1 MPQVPAPAP
10 FSDADYELI
19 AAAVLET
26 ARGRWFLAEHARRN
40 RHSDTKLVLD
50 AIEKL
55 ERTFAHRPE
64 MPETDRVRVDL
75 VEMMNAITRTK
86 SEIAAMQPAGSK
98 RSQFDSASAELGGIV
113 DATEKAASDIL
124 AAAERV
130 QEIAWTLREQGVDAT
145 VCDLID
151 AQATE
156 IYTACSFQDITGQ
169 RTRKV
174 IEVMRFLEARIEA
187 MIKIWH
193 LEGLDKVSTRG
204 MPAAPEV
211 RGEQGVGYRLQQ
223 IAVDKLIGHEKK
235 PDVVWRDIASP
246 EESRP
251 RSLNEFDLD
260 DLVVYETTPSGNLN
274 GSGHAAAAAAAAQEF
289 IVRDI
294 PKPALEVV
302 QAAAPV
308 VPSAPAAAAALP
320 DPQPQAAAKEEPRT
334 IEQLTFAERMALF
347 A

>member
-40 RHSDTKLVLD
+40 RHADTKLVLE

-55 ERTFAHRPE
+55 DRTFAHRPE
-64 MPETDRVRVDL
+64 MPESDRVRVDL

-86 SEIAAMQPAGSK
+86 SEIASMQPADSNS
-98 RSQFDSASAELGGIV
+98 SQFDQASVELSGIV
-113 DATEKAASDIL
+113 DSTEKATSDIL

-145 VCDLID
+145 VCDLLD

-156 IYTACSFQDITGQ
+156 VYTACGFQDITGQ

-174 IEVMRFLEARIEA
+174 IEVLRFLEARIEA
-187 MIKIWH
+187 MIKIWR
-193 LEGLDKVSTRG
+193 LDNLDAVSRSG
-204 MPAAPEV
+204 PAGPEV
-211 RGEQGVGYRLQQ
+211 RGEQGVGDRRQPV
-223 IAVDKLIGHEKK
+223 AVDKLIGNEKK
-235 PDVVWRDIASP
+235 PDVIWRDIAAP

-260 DLVVYETTPSGNLN
+260 DLVVYETTQFN
-274 GSGHAAAAAAAAQEF
+274 GAVGAPAAAADEY
-289 IVRDI
+289 IVRDV

-302 QAAAPV
+302 QPAKSEA
-308 VPSAPAAAAALP
+308 PSAPAPAP
-320 DPQPQAAAKEEPRT
+320 QPEPQPQAVAKEEPRT

>member
-10 FSDADYELI
+10 FSDADYEQI

-40 RHSDTKLVLD
+40 RHADTKLVLE

-64 MPETDRVRVDL
+64 MPDADRVRVDL

-86 SEIAAMQPAGSK
+86 AEIAAMQPPDSN
-98 RSQFDSASAELGGIV
+98 RSQFDHASVELSGIV
-113 DATEKAASDIL
+113 DSTEKATSDIL

-156 IYTACSFQDITGQ
+156 VYTACSFQDITGQ

-174 IEVMRFLEARIEA
+174 IEVMRFLEARIDA
-187 MIKIWH
+187 MIKIWQLDD
-193 LEGLDKVSTRG
+193 LEF
-204 MPAAPEV
+204 APSGSDVLTAPQV
-211 RGEQGVGYRLQQ
+211 RGEQGQGSRLQQ
-223 IAVDKLIGHEKK
+223 QAVDKLIGNERK
-235 PDVVWRDIASP
+235 PDVVWRDAVSP

-251 RSLNEFDLD
+251 HAFDLD
-260 DLVVYETTPSGNLN
+260 DLVVYESSLGTPANAGQ
-274 GSGHAAAAAAAAQEF
+274 AAAAATDDF
-289 IVRDI
+289 IVREAPATHALELVTAAPAGMETSPVCAP
-294 PKPALEVV
+294 PKPEPAR
-302 QAAAPV
+302 QPV
-308 VPSAPAAAAALP
+308 KADATSI
-320 DPQPQAAAKEEPRT
+320 D
-334 IEQLTFAERMALF
+334 QLTYAERMALF

>member
-10 FSDADYELI
+10 FSDADYEMI

-40 RHSDTKLVLD
+40 RHADTKLVLE

-64 MPETDRVRVDL
+64 MPEADRVRVDL

-86 SEIAAMQPAGSK
+86 SEIAAMQPADGN
-98 RSQFDSASAELGGIV
+98 RSQFDHASVELSSIV
-113 DATEKAASDIL
+113 DSTEKATSDIL

-130 QEIAWTLREQGVDAT
+130 QEIAWTLREQGVDAA

-156 IYTACSFQDITGQ
+156 VYTACSFQDITGQ

-174 IEVMRFLEARIEA
+174 IEVLRFLEARIDA
-187 MIKIWH
+187 MIKIWRLDD
-193 LEGLDKVSTRG
+193 LEFV
-204 MPAAPEV
+204 PAGSGIADAPQV
-211 RGEQGVGYRLQQ
+211 RGEQGEGNRLQQ
-223 IAVDKLIGHEKK
+223 PAVDKLIGNERK
-235 PDVVWRDIASP
+235 PDVIWRDAALL

-251 RSLNEFDLD
+251 RNIDEFDLD
-260 DLVVYETTPSGNLN
+260 DLVVYESSSRAPAKSRTPAPAKNDFA
-274 GSGHAAAAAAAAQEF
+274 GHDTSAPVPSPVTSAAVEMETAPVCAPPNPEPHA
-289 IVRDI
+289 
-294 PKPALEVV
+294 KPAD
-302 QAAAPV
+302 AD
-308 VPSAPAAAAALP
+308 SAS
-320 DPQPQAAAKEEPRT
+320 
-334 IEQLTFAERMALF
+334 IESLTYAERMALF

>member
-40 RHSDTKLVLD
+40 RHADTKLVLE

-55 ERTFAHRPE
+55 ERAFAHRPE

-86 SEIAAMQPAGSK
+86 SEIAAMQPRDSNS
-98 RSQFDSASAELGGIV
+98 SQFDQASVELSGIV
-113 DATEKAASDIL
+113 DSTEKATSDIL

-156 IYTACSFQDITGQ
+156 VYTACSFQDITGQ

-174 IEVMRFLEARIEA
+174 IEVMRFLEARIDA
-187 MIKIWH
+187 MIKIWRLDD
-193 LEGLDKVSTRG
+193 LEYVPAGSDVG
-204 MPAAPEV
+204 AAPQV
-211 RGEQGVGYRLQQ
+211 RGEQGQGDRLQQ
-223 IAVDKLIGHEKK
+223 QAVDKLIGNERK
-235 PDVVWRDIASP
+235 PDVVWRDAP
-246 EESRP
+246 LHEGSRP
-251 RSLNEFDLD
+251 RSLDEFDLD
-260 DLVVYETTPSGNLN
+260 DLVVYESSLN
-274 GSGHAAAAAAAAQEF
+274 APANAAPDKDDF
-289 IVRDI
+289 IVRDV
-294 PKPALEVV
+294 PVAPALELVTT
-302 QAAAPV
+302 APAEAESAPV
-308 VPSAPAAAAALP
+308 CAPP
-320 DPQPQAAAKEEPRT
+320 AKPEPRAEEPAKADSAS
-334 IEQLTFAERMALF
+334 IESLTYAERMALF

>member
-10 FSDADYELI
+10 LSDADYEQI

-40 RHSDTKLVLD
+40 RHADTKLVLE

-64 MPETDRVRVDL
+64 MPDADRVRVDL

-86 SEIAAMQPAGSK
+86 AEIAAMQPPDSN
-98 RSQFDSASAELGGIV
+98 RSQFDHASVELSGIV
-113 DATEKAASDIL
+113 DSTEKATSDIL

-156 IYTACSFQDITGQ
+156 VYTACSFQDITGQ

-174 IEVMRFLEARIEA
+174 IEVMRFLEARIDA
-187 MIKIWH
+187 MIKIWQLDD
-193 LEGLDKVSTRG
+193 LEFAPSGNDV
-204 MPAAPEV
+204 PAAPQV
-211 RGEQGVGYRLQQ
+211 RGEQGQGNRLQQ
-223 IAVDKLIGHEKK
+223 QAVDKLIGNERK
-235 PDVVWRDIASP
+235 PDVVWRDAASP

-251 RSLNEFDLD
+251 RTLDSFDLD
-260 DLVVYETTPSGNLN
+260 DLVVYESSLSTPAN
-274 GSGHAAAAAAAAQEF
+274 GGQTATAATDDF
-289 IVRDI
+289 IVRDVRATPALKPVTAAPAGMESSPVCAP
-294 PKPALEVV
+294 PKPE
-302 QAAAPV
+302 P
-308 VPSAPAAAAALP
+308 PAQGPTKADATSI
-320 DPQPQAAAKEEPRT
+320 D
-334 IEQLTFAERMALF
+334 QLTYAERMALF